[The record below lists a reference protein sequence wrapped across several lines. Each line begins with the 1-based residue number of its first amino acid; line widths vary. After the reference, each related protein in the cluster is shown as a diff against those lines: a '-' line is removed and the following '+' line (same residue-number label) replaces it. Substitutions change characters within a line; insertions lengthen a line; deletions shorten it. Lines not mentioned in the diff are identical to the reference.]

1 VKSSRPRCTR
11 SAAVILQE
19 IGFQVFSLA
28 GNVSNDVVL
37 TIGP

>member
-1 VKSSRPRCTR
+1 
-11 SAAVILQE
+11 VILQE